1 MFVTAASPRTID
13 SLVVHSDK
21 TVLQTTLSHEIL
33 SLHNDKNRAE
43 LLNLFKQ
50 DEKAFVAALKE
61 IEEMPSEDTIDL
73 SGSGAG
79 SSAEGVSPKASAKD
93 YKLIANEIIQDLN
106 IDAFS
111 KRNVEALKASDL
123 EWVVYTNAAKK
134 TLENDR
140 IETETRRAHTEAM
153 WNENA
158 KDVLTSPFNLFRTVV
173 AIATMT
179 SNLFASMTYAVG
191 SISCFAD
198 VEVKAL
204 RRETAKNFLSYINH
218 DAINALYGL
227 VQAIPLFGTFITKM
241 LSNRRYAYEY
251 DITFHNSLKTQTET
265 WTEFEDK
272 LIKAENKNNRIELVK
287 IEEAEE
293 IDDDAISHVTSGS
306 QAERSV

>member
-1 MFVTAASPRTID
+1 MT
-13 SLVVHSDK
+13 
-21 TVLQTTLSHEIL
+21 
-33 SLHNDKNRAE
+33 
-43 LLNLFKQ
+43 
-50 DEKAFVAALKE
+50 
-61 IEEMPSEDTIDL
+61 SEDTIDP

-79 SSAEGVSPKASAKD
+79 SSGEAVSPKASAKD
-93 YKLIANEIIQDLN
+93 YKLIANEIIQELS

-111 KRNVEALKASDL
+111 KRKVEALKASDL

-158 KDVLTSPFNLFRTVV
+158 KNVFTSPFNLFRTVV

-204 RRETAKNFLSYINH
+204 RRETAKNFLSYMNH

-227 VQAIPLFGTFITKM
+227 VQAIPLFGTFITNM

-251 DITFHNSLKTQTET
+251 DITFHNSQKTQTET
-265 WTEFEDK
+265 WAEFEDK
-272 LIKAENKNNRIELVK
+272 LIEAENKKNRIELVK

-293 IDDDAISHVTSGS
+293 IDDAISHVSSLGS
-306 QAERSV
+306 QAERSVDNGFHA